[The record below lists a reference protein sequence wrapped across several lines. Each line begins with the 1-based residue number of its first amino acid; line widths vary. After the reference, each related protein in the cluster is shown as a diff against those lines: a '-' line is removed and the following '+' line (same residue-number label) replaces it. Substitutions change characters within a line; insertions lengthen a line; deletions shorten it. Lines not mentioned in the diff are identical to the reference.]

1 MYFSL
6 TTIAIYY
13 KSLRQSCNKAHLTNL
28 FKKSCSK
35 CSCNLKTSFHS
46 IIDNA
51 LAVIRVFILD
61 SYDFLH
67 NLKEKFLVN
76 GHHHPSTTSSYSEL
90 KVPIII
96 IKGEKKKKIK
106 TPPNRIDY
114 LALTTQK
121 IYMQVQLCISCQT
134 IYLRLGLKASIM
146 HMVVKE
152 YICGLIWRH
161 HYVKS
166 KHTMNFSCHQKESIS
181 ILRSA
186 ESRVWLNNENNARKT
201 ILYSVSHFFFL
212 PFFFIFFLF
221 FYFFLRCWI
230 SPNHK
235 HTCQHRL
242 IIAKSFHWVLWST
255 SDWNMTVYFIHWTY
269 WTDWHI
275 IWNQSMY

>member
-1 MYFSL
+1 MSPVHTHTTSQLYFSL

-13 KSLRQSCNKAHLTNL
+13 KSLRQSYNKAHLTNL

-67 NLKEKFLVN
+67 NLNKEKFLAN
-76 GHHHPSTTSSYSEL
+76 GHHHPSITSSYSEL

-96 IKGEKKKKIK
+96 IKGQKEKKIK

-121 IYMQVQLCISCQT
+121 IYTQVQLCISCQT

-146 HMVVKE
+146 HVVVKE
-152 YICGLIWRH
+152 YICGLI
-161 HYVKS
+161 
-166 KHTMNFSCHQKESIS
+166 
-181 ILRSA
+181 
-186 ESRVWLNNENNARKT
+186 
-201 ILYSVSHFFFL
+201 
-212 PFFFIFFLF
+212 
-221 FYFFLRCWI
+221 
-230 SPNHK
+230 
-235 HTCQHRL
+235 
-242 IIAKSFHWVLWST
+242 
-255 SDWNMTVYFIHWTY
+255 
-269 WTDWHI
+269 
-275 IWNQSMY
+275 